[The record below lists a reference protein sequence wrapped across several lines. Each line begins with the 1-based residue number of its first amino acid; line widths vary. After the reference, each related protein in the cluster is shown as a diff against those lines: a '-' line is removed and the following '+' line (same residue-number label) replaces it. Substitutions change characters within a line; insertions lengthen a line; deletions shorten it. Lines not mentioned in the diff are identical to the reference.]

1 MEHESEIKR
10 LEEFVERLLT
20 GYTGLKA
27 EIKQLKQTI
36 ELHKSENEKL
46 IEKVEEMAS
55 ERGDLGGRVS
65 ALIDRIEAW
74 ESELETTD
82 FDEDR
87 PADLAEEFDQKPT
100 KSDKHAAEQASNDSS
115 GKVQGSL
122 FTANSTTR

>member
-1 MEHESEIKR
+1 MEQESEIRR

-27 EIKQLKQTI
+27 ELKQLKQTI
-36 ELHKSENEKL
+36 ESQKSENEKL
-46 IEKVEEMAS
+46 IRKVEEMAS

-82 FDEDR
+82 FDADQ

-100 KSDKHAAEQASNDSS
+100 KSDKQTAEQASNDSS

>member
-20 GYTGLKA
+20 GYTGLKT

-36 ELHKSENEKL
+36 ESQKSENEKL
-46 IEKVEEMAS
+46 VQKVEEMAS

-65 ALIDRIEAW
+65 ALIDRIEVW

-82 FDEDR
+82 LDDDQ
-87 PADLAEEFDQKPT
+87 PADLAEEPEQKPT
-100 KSDKHAAEQASNDSS
+100 KPDKHAAEQSGNDPS

-122 FTANSTTR
+122 FTANSTAR

>member
-27 EIKQLKQTI
+27 ELKQLKQTI
-36 ELHKSENEKL
+36 ESQKSENEKL
-46 IEKVEEMAS
+46 VQKVEEMAS

-74 ESELETTD
+74 EAELETAD
-82 FDEDR
+82 YDEDQ
-87 PADLAEEFDQKPT
+87 PLDLAEELDQKPT

>member
-82 FDEDR
+82 FDEDQ
-87 PADLAEEFDQKPT
+87 PADLAEGFDQKPT
-100 KSDKHAAEQASNDSS
+100 KADKHAAEQASNDSS